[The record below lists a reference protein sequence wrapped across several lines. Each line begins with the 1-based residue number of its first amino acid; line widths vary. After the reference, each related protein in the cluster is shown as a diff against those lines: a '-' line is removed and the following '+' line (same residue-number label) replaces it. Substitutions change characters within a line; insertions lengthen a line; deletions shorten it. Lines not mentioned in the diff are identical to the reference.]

1 MARPKS
7 AKAPRLSRAER
18 DLVAAALG
26 AMKQA
31 YAPYSRFRVGAAL
44 RATDG
49 RVFVGCNVENA
60 SYGAT
65 VCAERNA
72 VGTAVVAGATAFVL
86 LAIATRTSPPSPPCG
101 LCRQVLGEFSPDL
114 KILLVNPKGEAVR
127 SKLSKLLPMN
137 FNKDHL

>member
-1 MARPKS
+1 MARPKP
-7 AKAPRLSRAER
+7 AKAPRLSRAEQ
-18 DLVAAALG
+18 DLVTAALG

-44 RATDG
+44 RAADG

-72 VGTAVVAGATAFVL
+72 VASAVVEGATRFDL